1 MCTINQS
8 KGGRI
13 LKQKEYDIM
22 LVNNEKEL
30 EKSSCKETE
39 LNNILKEF
47 LNTNARLLC
56 IMNYEEKE
64 VEIGRRNRKSKR

>member
-1 MCTINQS
+1 M
-8 KGGRI
+8 
-13 LKQKEYDIM
+13 KEKKYDIM

-30 EKSSCKETE
+30 EKSTCKETE
-39 LNNILKEF
+39 LNDILKGF

-64 VEIGRRNRKSKR
+64 IEIGTGTRKSKRWIRKRS

>member
-1 MCTINQS
+1 M
-8 KGGRI
+8 
-13 LKQKEYDIM
+13 KQKEYDIM

-64 VEIGRRNRKSKR
+64 VEIGRRNRKSKRWIRKRSQ

>member
-13 LKQKEYDIM
+13 LKQREYDVM

-39 LNNILKEF
+39 LNDILKGF

-56 IMNYEEKE
+56 IMNFKE
-64 VEIGRRNRKSKR
+64 GEIGTGTRKSKR